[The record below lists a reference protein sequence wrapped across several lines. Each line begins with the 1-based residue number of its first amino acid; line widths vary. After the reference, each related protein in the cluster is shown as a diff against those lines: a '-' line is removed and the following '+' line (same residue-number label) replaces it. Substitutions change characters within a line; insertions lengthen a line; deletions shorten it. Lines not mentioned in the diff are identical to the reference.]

1 MGTPHAPAEN
11 LPSPISNRAYVTY
24 RQLSR
29 LEEPRDGQTEGRT
42 RLESEAACQASQQHP
57 KAGHG
62 KENRLLTEDCAQ
74 SRQEVGKEGQGRC
87 SQDLQGRGSTSEA
100 SRATARGCQEKDLDC
115 SKERSGQSEV
125 EGEGQGPSN
134 QLGCPAGKAHG
145 AQGSCSS
152 RRAHRT
158 RSESRAANDLRR
170 GPHAAVATILTRSG
184 SHGVRRAIGTTRTA
198 GEVRRAH

>member
-1 MGTPHAPAEN
+1 MAKRKAVRG
-11 LPSPISNRAYVTY
+11 S
-24 RQLSR
+24 SR
-29 LEEPRDGQTEGRT
+29 KPLAKRRSST
-42 RLESEAACQASQQHP
+42 RRRVMAKKTASSRKIARKAAKKSAKKAKAS
-57 KAGHG
+57 
-62 KENRLLTEDCAQ
+62 
-74 SRQEVGKEGQGRC
+74 C

-115 SKERSGQSEV
+115 SKERSGQSEG